1 MAATIQ
7 APLLERELE
16 ITKLRFGIGQPYGEA
31 MSLHDVSKRY
41 GVSKERIRQIEK
53 NCLKKL
59 RHHPEMRRI
68 RHLVMEN

>member
-1 MAATIQ
+1 
-7 APLLERELE
+7 
-16 ITKLRFGIGQPYGEA
+16 
-31 MSLHDVSKRY
+31 DVSKRY